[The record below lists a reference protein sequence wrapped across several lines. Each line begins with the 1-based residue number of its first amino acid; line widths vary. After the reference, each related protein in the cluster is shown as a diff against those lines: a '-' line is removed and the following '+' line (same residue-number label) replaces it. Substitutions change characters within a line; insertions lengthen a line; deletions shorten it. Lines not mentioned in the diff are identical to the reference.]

1 MLPESRNR
9 ATYDT
14 YDTYDYDTY
23 DAQRHNQR
31 RAREVVPKKLKPTF
45 ARPLHLKL

>member
-1 MLPESRNR
+1 MLLESRNR

-14 YDTYDYDTY
+14 YDTY

>member
-1 MLPESRNR
+1 MLPESRKNR

-14 YDTYDYDTY
+14 YDTYYTY

>member
-1 MLPESRNR
+1 MLPESRKNR

-14 YDTYDYDTY
+14 YDTY

>member
-1 MLPESRNR
+1 MTP
-9 ATYDT
+9 YDT
-14 YDTYDYDTY
+14 YDTY

-31 RAREVVPKKLKPTF
+31 RAREVVPKKLKLTF